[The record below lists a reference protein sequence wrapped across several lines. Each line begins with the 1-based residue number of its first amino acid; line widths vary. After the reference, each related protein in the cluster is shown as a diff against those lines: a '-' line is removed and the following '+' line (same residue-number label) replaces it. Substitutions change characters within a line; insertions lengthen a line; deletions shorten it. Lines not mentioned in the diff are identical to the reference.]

1 MKPRKELPKESVEIR
16 DMALKALCEKMKG
29 VIDLASLDAKTE
41 DKRINLGHMNW
52 LTGLLTQLEALT
64 EWSRLKE
71 RIGALRKEFGPNTA
85 TKRTE
90 NKLTPDEF
98 DQVKRLVDDI
108 LIEFKGNLPES
119 GPQSPREEPLPQ
131 NEAIE
136 KITAELNEKLTMALL
151 KIDQLKEELKI
162 RNHVQEDKKET
173 PQNPLKTELVGA
185 IQTIEGLK
193 EKLTSYERRIET
205 MEALLKETQK
215 EGEKSESEPLDSKWW
230 QYKRGGF
237 EIAKFPLK
245 RYMLLAQT
253 REVQTR
259 QEPSGETT
267 VVRKGFRDPLG
278 ILTYLSENEV
288 VPAKSNEFL
297 PNEVIKAAMGV
308 LSTARSL

>member
-173 PQNPLKTELVGA
+173 PQNPLETELVGA

-237 EIAKFPLK
+237 
-245 RYMLLAQT
+245 
-253 REVQTR
+253 
-259 QEPSGETT
+259 
-267 VVRKGFRDPLG
+267 
-278 ILTYLSENEV
+278 
-288 VPAKSNEFL
+288 
-297 PNEVIKAAMGV
+297 
-308 LSTARSL
+308 